1 MWEPIKYVFC
11 HKNRSNDFGNFEDN
25 LFYSPKD
32 FKKESSGKV
41 LRTFEFLHI
50 FGAAQKIQAKV

>member
-1 MWEPIKYVFC
+1 MWEPIKYLFC

-50 FGAAQKIQAKV
+50 FGAA